1 MTRRGHREKLLE
13 EYEQP
18 EMDPAIEEAL
28 VDHVE
33 QRKQELK
40 S

>member
-1 MTRRGHREKLLE
+1 MTRRSHREKLLE

-18 EMDPAIEEAL
+18 EMHPAIEEAL
-28 VDHVE
+28 VDYVE